1 LQALYILLTCVAFA
15 IFLLFGAR
23 RGVHWLARRTGSIEN
38 GPSVFFMTIV
48 VLVLFGSAFFTDI
61 IGVNA
66 IFGTDLSGL
75 I

>member
-1 LQALYILLTCVAFA
+1 
-15 IFLLFGAR
+15 
-23 RGVHWLARRTGSIEN
+23 VHWLARRTGSIEN